1 MAKYSLLAEGI
12 WGDWPKGY
20 DDYSEMIKEL
30 KEKDCLTITD
40 LDRVLGLFDAY
51 INNTVYLVLDR
62 AINSLSK
69 KLEDLE
75 QNPYSLRKDIEVKFE
90 EKLKK
95 IHREIEALKEVAGM
109 HQEKLEMIEKDIDE
123 LWKEFKAYQI
133 VREYSKERIRRFKD
147 QVLRKVLE
155 LDNVKPAKVDAMLDV
170 LIRDKE
176 VPVSKFSDIAKD
188 PRTLDKYVTLL
199 EQTGYIEVLEKN
211 GTKYL
216 KLAEAP

>member
-1 MAKYSLLAEGI
+1 MAKYSFLSYGT
-12 WGDWPKGY
+12 WGEWPEGY
-20 DDYSEMIKEL
+20 DRYYNLLRELQKKE
-30 KEKDCLTITD
+30 CITAED
-40 LDRVLGLFDAY
+40 LDRILGFFDSY
-51 INNTVYLVLDR
+51 ITKTVYFALDE
-62 AINSLSK
+62 AINALSK

-155 LDNVKPAKVDAMLDV
+155 LDNVKPAKVDAILDI